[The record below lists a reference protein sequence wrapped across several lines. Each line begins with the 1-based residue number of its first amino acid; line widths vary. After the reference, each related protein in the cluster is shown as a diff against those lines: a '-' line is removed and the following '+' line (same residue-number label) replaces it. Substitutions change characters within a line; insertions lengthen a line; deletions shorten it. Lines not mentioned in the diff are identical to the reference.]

1 VNHTR
6 PPHRGRRTDDGIVAV
21 ETALVIPTLVFVI
34 ALAMTLVMTLGAKM
48 SVLDASREAARLAA
62 RGESTSAAV
71 AAGRRLAPS
80 HSTVRLV
87 DRSHWVEAVVTAE
100 VRPFPAL
107 PSFTVRA
114 STLAERE
121 DR

>member
-1 VNHTR
+1 MKRSTGG
-6 PPHRGRRTDDGIVAV
+6 PDDGVVAV
-21 ETALVIPTLVFVI
+21 ETALVIPTLLLVV
-34 ALAMTLVMTLGAKM
+34 ALAVSLVMTMGAKM

-71 AAGRRLAPS
+71 AAARRLAPTKA
-80 HSTVRLV
+80 TVRLV
-87 DRSHWVEAVVTAE
+87 DRSHWVEAVVVAE
-100 VRPFPAL
+100 VRPFRAL
-107 PSFTVRA
+107 PGFTVSA